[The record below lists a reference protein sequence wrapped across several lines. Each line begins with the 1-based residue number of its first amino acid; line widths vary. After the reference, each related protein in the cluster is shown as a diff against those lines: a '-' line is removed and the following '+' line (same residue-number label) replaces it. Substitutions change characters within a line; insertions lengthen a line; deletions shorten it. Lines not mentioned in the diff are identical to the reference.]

1 MSGWRAARLAPVFV
15 GLFCSAVLGTTIAS
29 AQMALP
35 SPKPAD
41 GATLFKQQ
49 CGVCHTLSST
59 EPMRQGPPLSKIVGR
74 RAGSI
79 EGFRY
84 SAGFAK
90 ADFTWDEAKLDAW
103 LTNPQ
108 ELIPGAVMAYR
119 QAKPDIRAAIINYL
133 KDN

>member
-1 MSGWRAARLAPVFV
+1 MLGKRAAQTALLLL
-15 GLFCSAVLGTTIAS
+15 GLGCCDTISMTAS

-35 SPKPAD
+35 SPKPVD

-49 CGVCHTLSST
+49 CGVCHTLSAA
-59 EPMRQGPPLSKIVGR
+59 EPTRQGPPLSKVVGR
-74 RAGSI
+74 RAGSV

-84 SAGFAK
+84 SAGFAT
-90 ADFTWDEAKLDAW
+90 ADFSWDDARLDAW

-108 ELIPGAVMAYR
+108 QLIPGAVMAYR
-119 QAKPDIRAAIINYL
+119 QAKPDTRAAIINYL